1 MRCFKDT
8 LTTQPRTTSLL
19 ACTIVALW
27 LLLAQSLGSMLLLI
41 PCLICFLALV
51 AWSSIKGMALPL
63 LLFFLPF
70 ATVLKIKPG
79 TITFFTIA
87 LVMVY
92 TICTVIGYRKISITH
107 FIPAI
112 LLSGLCLMMK
122 TYYDLYM
129 SKSFMLFAFTLLFM
143 PFVAIEFGKKYDF
156 YWLTLFFTV
165 GIAIASISSIY
176 LSEVEPIARY
186 IRYYELFGIQ
196 RHSGYYGD
204 PNFYSTHISAA
215 LAGVMVLL
223 LNSTSKKRIISLL
236 AMFVLL
242 AYCGLLSVS
251 KTFFLLAVFM
261 LLLFVIDL
269 IIKKGRL
276 SARFFLTTAICVG
289 TVALLSFTV
298 FSDLIGMMMS
308 RFSADLDISDFTTR
322 RTDLWLRFLNAFKE
336 DTTLLLFGKGY
347 TNVLLFDRC
356 SHNTLIQAVYQF
368 GLVGCAFFGCWLFL
382 LFRIHYKG
390 IKIRWSGLLSI
401 CILLA
406 GTIGPW
412 MALDI
417 LFFDELF
424 LMPMYVCI
432 GVSFISSKDDGALI
446 KNKGERFKLWR
457 KA

>member
-1 MRCFKDT
+1 M
-8 LTTQPRTTSLL
+8 LTTRLRTTVLL
-19 ACTIVALW
+19 ACIIEALW

-41 PCLICFLALV
+41 PCLVCFLALV

-63 LLFFLPF
+63 LLFFLPY
-70 ATVLKIKPG
+70 ATLLKFKPG
-79 TITFFTIA
+79 AITFFTIA
-87 LVMVY
+87 LGMVY
-92 TICTVIGYRKISITH
+92 TICTVIGYRKIGITH
-107 FIPAI
+107 CIPAI
-112 LLSGLCLMMK
+112 LLSGLCLIVK
-122 TYYDLYM
+122 TYYSLYM
-129 SKSFMLFAFTLLFM
+129 SNSFILFAFTLLFM

-156 YWLTLFFTV
+156 YWLTLFFSV
-165 GIAIASISSIY
+165 GIIIASISSIY

-215 LAGVMVLL
+215 LSGVMVLL
-223 LNSTSKKRIISLL
+223 LKNVSKKRAITLVIMFILL
-236 AMFVLL
+236 T
-242 AYCGLLSVS
+242 YCGLLSVS
-251 KTFFLLAVFM
+251 KTFFLIAVFIF
-261 LLLFVIDL
+261 LLFVIDL

-289 TVALLSFTV
+289 TAVLLSFTV

-336 DTTLLLFGKGY
+336 DSTLLLFGKGY

-356 SHNTLIQAVYQF
+356 SHNTLIQTVYQF

-382 LFRIHYKG
+382 LFRIYYKV
-390 IKIRWSGLLSI
+390 IKLRWGNLLQI

-406 GTIGPW
+406 GVLGPW
-412 MALDI
+412 MSLDI

-432 GVSFISSKDDGALI
+432 GVSFISNQDDGGDLI